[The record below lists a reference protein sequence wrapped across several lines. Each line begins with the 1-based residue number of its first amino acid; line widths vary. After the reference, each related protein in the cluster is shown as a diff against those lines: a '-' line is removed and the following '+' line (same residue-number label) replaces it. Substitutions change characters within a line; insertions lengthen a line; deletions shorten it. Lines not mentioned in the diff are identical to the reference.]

1 MGRAPSCP
9 GGPCG
14 GEGGPRAEQVCR
26 EFAVEL
32 RIRSLKRNAF
42 KKKNSFELATN
53 TSEVNQD
60 FLDIIIPYEQRK
72 DGASYDAMWEISYS
86 LRTFAQLLTN

>member
-1 MGRAPSCP
+1 MH
-9 GGPCG
+9 
-14 GEGGPRAEQVCR
+14 
-26 EFAVEL
+26 L
-32 RIRSLKRNAF
+32 
-42 KKKNSFELATN
+42 KKNSFELATN

>member
-1 MGRAPSCP
+1 MW
-9 GGPCG
+9 

-32 RIRSLKRNAF
+32 RTRSLKRNAL
-42 KKKNSFELATN
+42 KKNSFELATN

-86 LRTFAQLLTN
+86 LRTFGQLLTN